1 MKAKKKNKF
10 LTFCFSCFPGA
21 GEMYM
26 GFMKMGVS
34 LMMLFMLAVIVPSV
48 LRLDVLIP
56 FAVVIW
62 FYGFFHANHLR
73 ALSDE
78 EFEQVEDV
86 YLLGMDAITGGKNF
100 VKKYQKW
107 VAGMLILAGIMLLW
121 NSATDLAFTMF
132 PAFYEPMHMIGNYV
146 PRVLVAVIII
156 VAGIGMIGGKKV
168 QFAMYEE
175 QVQASDVAK
184 EVMSVTGK
192 TQKNE
197 EGREDAGESKSEADA
212 IPADGRKEA

>member
-86 YLLGMDAITGGKNF
+86 YLLGMDAVTGGKNF

-107 VAGMLILAGIMLLW
+107 VAGILILAGVMLLW

-132 PAFYEPMHMIGNYV
+132 PAIYKPMHMVGNYV

-156 VAGIGMIGGKKV
+156 VAGISMIGGKKAQLV
-168 QFAMYEE
+168 MDEE
-175 QVQASDVAK
+175 QIQATDVKKMAVSGGTEK
-184 EVMSVTGK
+184 EEEKRADETGSEPDA
-192 TQKNE
+192 TSLNE
-197 EGREDAGESKSEADA
+197 Q
-212 IPADGRKEA
+212 KEA